1 MLSLELSSV
10 RYNRGMEF
18 VGPRIKEL
26 RESRRL
32 TQGQL
37 AYLAKISRNHLWRI
51 EKGERPKVGA
61 EILARIAAALGV
73 SVEDLLGEGQPAQI
87 AQPPLDPD
95 VAELAARLN
104 SLPAARRAQA
114 IDAISGVLDFG
125 TAEDQEDEPSAFIR
139 QLATYVD
146 DLNEDD
152 QQFVLEQ
159 IRDLKRRR
167 ASAAP
172 RGGQPATG

>member
-1 MLSLELSSV
+1 M
-10 RYNRGMEF
+10 GA
-18 VGPRIKEL
+18 RIRTL
-26 RESRRL
+26 RKARKW

-37 AYLAKISRNHLWRI
+37 LIQARRHIPAGKKLARETLSRI
-51 EKGERPKVGA
+51 ENGQERVDLWVLEA
-61 EILARIAAALGV
+61 CAAALDVGV
-73 SVEDLLGEGQPAQI
+73 DDLLRGDPAHI
-87 AQPPLDPD
+87 SDLVGNEAMPVYTPD
-95 VAELAARLN
+95 VAELAARL
-104 SLPAARRAQA
+104 SDLPAARRAQA
-114 IDAISGVLDFG
+114 IDVMNGVLDLG
-125 TAEDQEDEPSAFIR
+125 AEADGEDEGESSAFIR